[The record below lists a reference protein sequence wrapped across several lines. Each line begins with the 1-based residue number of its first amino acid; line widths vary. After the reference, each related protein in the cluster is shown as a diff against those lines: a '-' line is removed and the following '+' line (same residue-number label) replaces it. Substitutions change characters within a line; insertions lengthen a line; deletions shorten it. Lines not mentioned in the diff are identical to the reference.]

1 MGHTGGMYVPLVLYV
16 SEKYF
21 VHLTVAT
28 VAFVTLAIQGPSYSN
43 PTLISVLVSFINVFT
58 LLLFLIGSYE
68 GWKRLHLNFWFTHGL
83 TILTANFLSIL
94 TDINLVLFVFSEGQ
108 MADTTFPVGT
118 AITPALFANEYL
130 SDLQYP
136 AIFWSL
142 STGITVLLTRQKN
155 RLISRATAETSV
167 NVTGFLREMP
177 SDWRERIDVVEA
189 QENYICVFV
198 GTESRTILYRFK
210 DAVLELGDSVGLQVH
225 RSFWVSKAAIS
236 KFTKTQS
243 KGEIVTT
250 SGKTIPVSRTY
261 LKAVE
266 KVVSANQA
274 TLIA

>member
-1 MGHTGGMYVPLVLYV
+1 MSLVLYV

-28 VAFVTLAIQGPSYSN
+28 VAFVTLAIQGPSYSD
-43 PTLISVLVSFINVFT
+43 PTFTSVLVSFINVFT
-58 LLLFLIGSYE
+58 LLLFLIIAYE
-68 GWKRLHLNFWFTHGL
+68 VLKRLHLNFWLTHGL

-108 MADTTFPVGT
+108 MVDTTFPVDT
-118 AITPALFANEYL
+118 AITPDLFANEYL

-155 RLISRATAETSV
+155 RLISRATAETSI
-167 NVTGFLREMP
+167 NITGFLKELP
-177 SDWRERIDVVEA
+177 SDWSQRIDVVEA

-198 GTESRTILYRFK
+198 GTESRTVLYRFK

-225 RSFWVSKAAIS
+225 RSFWVNKAAIS
-236 KFTKTQS
+236 KFNKTQS

-250 SGKTIPVSRTY
+250 SGKIIPVSRTH

-266 KVVSANQA
+266 KVASADQTTRTA
-274 TLIA
+274 